1 MGPYYRIRVCYG
13 IRMTDTQHLFALFG
27 GVTFLLIVLL
37 VWSLIW
43 KGIGLWFAARNY
55 QKAWF
60 VAILVLN
67 TAGILE
73 IVYLLFFRRDKQPTT
88 KSLFDAPVAGP
99 ETDAPVAETPAA

>member
-1 MGPYYRIRVCYG
+1 
-13 IRMTDTQHLFALFG
+13 MTETNHIIAALS
-27 GVTFLLIVLL
+27 GVTLLLIVLV

-60 VAILVLN
+60 IAILVLN

-73 IVYLLFFRRDKQPTT
+73 IIYLLFFRRDKQPVT
-88 KSLFDAPVAGP
+88 KSLFDKPLPGP
-99 ETDAPVAETPAA
+99 ETETNATVAETPGA